1 MSYTFFF
8 FSECSKFTNLFC
20 DPGSSCFKFIIF
32 KAKVTFYQW
41 EKIPT
46 FQKNS
51 SCGEN
56 ILKMDVWKCFKHYMI
71 LLWKMMCLNLKNFI
85 LLYFR
90 EQDILTGIK
99 ISNTLERIKY
109 LGINLTKEV
118 EDLYSENYKP
128 FLKEIEGDTKKW
140 KDYPCF

>member
-1 MSYTFFF
+1 
-8 FSECSKFTNLFC
+8 
-20 DPGSSCFKFIIF
+20 
-32 KAKVTFYQW
+32 
-41 EKIPT
+41 
-46 FQKNS
+46 
-51 SCGEN
+51 
-56 ILKMDVWKCFKHYMI
+56 
-71 LLWKMMCLNLKNFI
+71 MCLNLKNFI

>member
-1 MSYTFFF
+1 
-8 FSECSKFTNLFC
+8 
-20 DPGSSCFKFIIF
+20 
-32 KAKVTFYQW
+32 
-41 EKIPT
+41 
-46 FQKNS
+46 
-51 SCGEN
+51 
-56 ILKMDVWKCFKHYMI
+56 
-71 LLWKMMCLNLKNFI
+71 MMCLNLKNFI

-140 KDYPCF
+140 RDYPCF

>member
-1 MSYTFFF
+1 
-8 FSECSKFTNLFC
+8 
-20 DPGSSCFKFIIF
+20 
-32 KAKVTFYQW
+32 
-41 EKIPT
+41 
-46 FQKNS
+46 
-51 SCGEN
+51 
-56 ILKMDVWKCFKHYMI
+56 
-71 LLWKMMCLNLKNFI
+71 MCLNLKNFI

-109 LGINLTKEV
+109 LGINLIKEV

>member
-1 MSYTFFF
+1 
-8 FSECSKFTNLFC
+8 
-20 DPGSSCFKFIIF
+20 
-32 KAKVTFYQW
+32 
-41 EKIPT
+41 
-46 FQKNS
+46 
-51 SCGEN
+51 
-56 ILKMDVWKCFKHYMI
+56 
-71 LLWKMMCLNLKNFI
+71 MMCLNLKNFI

>member
-1 MSYTFFF
+1 
-8 FSECSKFTNLFC
+8 
-20 DPGSSCFKFIIF
+20 
-32 KAKVTFYQW
+32 
-41 EKIPT
+41 
-46 FQKNS
+46 
-51 SCGEN
+51 
-56 ILKMDVWKCFKHYMI
+56 
-71 LLWKMMCLNLKNFI
+71 MMCLNLKNFI

-118 EDLYSENYKP
+118 EDLYSENYKT

-140 KDYPCF
+140 KDYLCF